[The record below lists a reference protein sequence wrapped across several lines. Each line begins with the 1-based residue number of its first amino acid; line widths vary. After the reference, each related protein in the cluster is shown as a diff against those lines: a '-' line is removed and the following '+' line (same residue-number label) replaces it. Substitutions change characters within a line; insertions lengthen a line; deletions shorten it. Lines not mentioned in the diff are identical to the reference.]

1 MKLLKTQNST
11 HKKVNNF
18 NKKIP
23 DAAILVHIS
32 QYNTDKENK
41 IKLVTTTV
49 LNTKLIEAEN
59 EMSYNSS
66 LVTTTV
72 LKTKI

>member
-23 DAAILVHIS
+23 DAAILIHIS
-32 QYNTDKENK
+32 QHNTDKENK